1 MKTGISGKPGSIF
14 NMSEKFCGI
23 AIKLGDNI
31 NTDVIFPGAYMNIS
45 DPFEMA
51 RHALEGISEDFP
63 SRIQQ
68 GSIVVAGVNFGCGS
82 SREGAVTSLKYA
94 GVVAIIS
101 KGFSRIYYRNVI
113 NQGLMPV
120 ECPEAVD
127 QITDGQEICI
137 SLLQGK
143 VWIGSKSFD
152 FVPLP
157 PFVQQILK
165 EGGLLNYTKK
175 KIVS

>member
-1 MKTGISGKPGSIF
+1 MKAGISGKTGSIF

-51 RHALEGISEDFP
+51 KHALEGISEDFP
-63 SRIQQ
+63 SRIEE
-68 GSIVVAGVNFGCGS
+68 GSIVVGGVNFGCGS

-94 GVVAIIS
+94 GVAAIIVKS
-101 KGFSRIYYRNVI
+101 FSRIYYRNVI
-113 NQGLMPV
+113 NQGLPPL

-127 QITDGQEICI
+127 YIEDGNNVCI
-137 SLLQGK
+137 DFSEGK
-143 VWIGSKSFD
+143 ISIGSKSFG

-157 PFVQQILK
+157 LFVQEILK
-165 EGGLLNYTKK
+165 EGGLLNYTKRK
-175 KIVS
+175 VGL